1 MSIGA
6 KPAYVKWEVVRGDTS
21 VLRIEFYDRDESNP
35 YDTTGWT
42 FISSVYDRKGKTL
55 TTLDVQPSPGYVTIT
70 ATPQASAAWGEGF
83 NDRVAQLDFDL
94 QVTIPEDDSPN
105 IVWTPVIG
113 IISVI
118 GDITGRSV

>member
-6 KPAYVKWEVVRGDTS
+6 QPARVKWNVVRGDTS
-21 VLRIEFYDRDESNP
+21 VLRVEFYERDERNP

-42 FISSVYDRKGKTL
+42 FISTVYDRRGKTISQ
-55 TTLDVQPSPGYVTIT
+55 LDVEAFDGFITIT
-70 ATPQASAAWGEGF
+70 ATPEVSRTWGVGF
-83 NDRVAQLDFDL
+83 NDRVAQLDFDV
-94 QVTIPEDDSPN
+94 QVTIDDD

>member
-6 KPAYVKWEVVRGDTS
+6 KPAYVKWDVVRGDTS
-21 VLRIEFYDRDESNP
+21 VLRVEFYDQDESSP

-42 FISSVYDRKGKTL
+42 FISSVYDRRGETL
-55 TTLDVQPSPGYVTIT
+55 TALAIEEFDGYITIT
-70 ATPQASAAWGEGF
+70 ASPTLTELWGSGF
-83 NDRVAQLDFDL
+83 NTRVAQLDFDV
-94 QVTIPEDDSPN
+94 QVTIDNGEEPD

-118 GDITGRSV
+118 GDITGREV

>member
-6 KPAYVKWEVVRGDTS
+6 KPAFVKWQVVRGDTS
-21 VLRIEFYDRDESNP
+21 VLRVEFYNNDESNP
-35 YDTTGWT
+35 YDTTGWS
-42 FISSVYDRKGKTL
+42 FISSVYDRRGKAIS
-55 TTLDVQPSPGYVTIT
+55 TLDVEPYDGYVIIT
-70 ATPQASAAWGEGF
+70 ATPEITELWGTGF
-83 NDRVAQLDFDL
+83 NDRVAQLDFDV
-94 QVTIPEDDSPN
+94 QVTISEDDEPD

>member
-6 KPAYVKWEVVRGDTS
+6 KPAYVKWQVVRGDTS
-21 VLRIEFYDRDESNP
+21 VLRVEFYEEDESNP

-42 FISSVYDRKGKTL
+42 FLSTVFDRRGQSL
-55 TTLDVQPSPGYVTIT
+55 TSLDVDVFSGYIDIT
-70 ATPQASAAWGEGF
+70 ATPQKSTLWGEGF
-83 NDRVAQLDFDL
+83 NDRVAQLNFDV
-94 QVTIPEDDSPN
+94 QVTIPEQGSPD

>member
-6 KPAYVKWEVVRGDTS
+6 QPARVKWNVVRGDTS
-21 VLRIEFYDRDESNP
+21 VLRVEFYELDESNP

-42 FISSVYDRKGKTL
+42 FLSTVYDRQGKTL
-55 TTLDVQPSPGYVTIT
+55 DTLDVEAFNGYIEIT
-70 ATPQASAAWGEGF
+70 ATPAISEKWGSGF
-83 NDRVAQLDFDL
+83 RDRVAQLDFDV
-94 QVTIPEDDSPN
+94 QVTIDNE

>member
-6 KPAYVKWEVVRGDTS
+6 KPAFVKWDVVRGDTS
-21 VLRIEFYDRDESNP
+21 VLRVEFYDQDKNNP

-42 FISSVYDRKGKTL
+42 FKSTVYDRRGQTL
-55 TTLDVQPSPGYVTIT
+55 THLDVEVFEGYIKIT
-70 ATPQASAAWGEGF
+70 ASPAITEEWGTGF
-83 NDRVAQLDFDL
+83 NTRVAQLDFDVE
-94 QVTIPEDDSPN
+94 VTIDNE

-113 IISVI
+113 VISVI

>member
-6 KPAYVKWEVVRGDTS
+6 KPAYVKWDVVRGDTS
-21 VLRIEFYDRDESNP
+21 VLRVEFYDQDEKTP

-42 FISSVYDRKGKTL
+42 FLCTVFDRRNNTL
-55 TTLDVQPSPGYVTIT
+55 THLDVEAFEGFIKIT
-70 ATPQASAAWGEGF
+70 APPAITEQWGDGF
-83 NDRVAQLDFDL
+83 NTKVTQLDFDVE
-94 QVTIPEDDSPN
+94 VTIDDE

-113 IISVI
+113 IVSVI

>member
-6 KPAYVKWEVVRGDTS
+6 KPAFVKWQVVRGDTS
-21 VLRIEFYDRDESNP
+21 VLRVEFYENDESNP
-35 YDTTGWT
+35 YDTTGWS
-42 FISSVYDRKGKTL
+42 FISSVFDRRGKAISI
-55 TTLDVQPSPGYVTIT
+55 LDVEPYDGYVIIT
-70 ATPQASAAWGEGF
+70 ATPEITEFWGTGF

-94 QVTIPEDDSPN
+94 QVTISEYDEPD

>member
-6 KPAYVKWEVVRGDTS
+6 KPAYVKWDVVRGDTS
-21 VLRIEFYDRDESNP
+21 VLRVEFYEENENNP

-42 FISSVYDRKGKTL
+42 FISSVYDRRGDTL
-55 TTLDVQPSPGYVTIT
+55 TTLDIEVSPGFITIT
-70 ATPQASAAWGEGF
+70 ATPEVSTLWGDGF
-83 NDRVAQLDFDL
+83 NNRVAQLNFDVE
-94 QVTIPEDDSPN
+94 VTIPEEDGPD
-105 IVWTPVIG
+105 IIWTPVIG

>member
-6 KPAYVKWEVVRGDTS
+6 KPAYVKWDVVRGDTS
-21 VLRIEFYDRDESNP
+21 VLRVEFYDQNESNP
-35 YDTTGWT
+35 YDTTGWS
-42 FISSVYDRKGKTL
+42 FISSVYDRRGKTL
-55 TTLDVQPSPGYVTIT
+55 NTLDVEVFEGYITIT
-70 ATPQASAAWGEGF
+70 ATPTLTESWGAGF
-83 NDRVAQLDFDL
+83 NTRVAQLDFDV
-94 QVTIPEDDSPN
+94 QVTIDNGEDPD

>member
-6 KPAYVKWEVVRGDTS
+6 KPAFVKWSVVRGDTS
-21 VLRIEFYDRDESNP
+21 VLRVEFYDKDETTP

-42 FISSVYDRKGKTL
+42 FLCTVYDRNGNTL
-55 TTLDVQPSPGYVTIT
+55 THLDIEPDDGFIKII
-70 ATPQASAAWGEGF
+70 ATPAVTENWGVGF
-83 NDRVAQLDFDL
+83 NTIVAKLDFDVE
-94 QVTIPEDDSPN
+94 VTIDDE

-113 IISVI
+113 QISVI

>member
-6 KPAYVKWEVVRGDTS
+6 QPARVKWNVVRGDTS
-21 VLRIEFYDRDESNP
+21 VLRVEFYEKDEKSF
-35 YDTTGWT
+35 YDTEGWT
-42 FISSVYDRKGKTL
+42 FLSTVYDRRGKVL
-55 TTLDVQPSPGYVTIT
+55 THLDVEADEGFVTVT
-70 ATPQASAAWGEGF
+70 ATPEISSNWGTGF
-83 NDRVAQLDFDL
+83 NDRVAQLDFDV
-94 QVTIPEDDSPN
+94 QVTISKYDEPD